1 MSKPLTVGDVVK
13 VLNALQDLHKQATT
27 EHSHYYTAKVIT
39 QTIGVLMRL
48 SVVAQVGKKGEA

>member
-1 MSKPLTVGDVVK
+1 VGDVVK

>member
-27 EHSHYYTAKVIT
+27 EHTAKVIT

-48 SVVAQVGKKGEA
+48 SVVAPVGAKGEA